1 MNDTNDIVNDADVKF
16 RILISDS
23 WFEVPEDVYNA
34 WEGHRMMDGSDVG
47 LGTVYEGPGAR

>member
-1 MNDTNDIVNDADVKF
+1 MNDMNDIVNDADVKF

-47 LGTVYEGPGAR
+47 LGTIYEGPGAR